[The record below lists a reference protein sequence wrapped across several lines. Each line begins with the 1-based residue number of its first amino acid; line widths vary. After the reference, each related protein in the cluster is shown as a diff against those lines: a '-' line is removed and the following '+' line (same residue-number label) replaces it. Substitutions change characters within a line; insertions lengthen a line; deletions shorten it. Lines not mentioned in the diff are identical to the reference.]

1 MAYTIIAESKGQ
13 RLMGD
18 RFTANTV
25 YEALARVRRIR
36 SRGFLVKIAGPD
48 GKTISENELEADAAG
63 IRSLR

>member
-1 MAYTIIAESKGQ
+1 
-13 RLMGD
+13 MGD